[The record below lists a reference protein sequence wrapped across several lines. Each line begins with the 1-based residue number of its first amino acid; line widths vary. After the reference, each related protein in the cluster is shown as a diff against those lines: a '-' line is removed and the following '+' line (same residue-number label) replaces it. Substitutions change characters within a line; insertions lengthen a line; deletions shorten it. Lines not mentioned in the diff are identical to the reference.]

1 MKIIKR
7 VIAKDKNYSIKG
19 KSIILRAVLFFTL
32 CILTV
37 YMSAILKFYA
47 PEQISLW
54 SYKKLNNELEGHKI
68 NEQQSSK
75 SDKRISVPYISQA
88 GEYPTG
94 CEVVSTSMLLKY
106 YGYDISV
113 DEFIDDYLESSFL
126 EKVNGKLYGP
136 NPNEAFVGD
145 PRSVYSYGCYAPVI
159 VNSLNKILRKEHWVK
174 NTTGSEFSELIEN
187 YIDKEIPVLVW
198 TSLNLL
204 PTESGAE
211 WYLRESGEK
220 FQWISNEHCMVL
232 VGYDKDK
239 YYFNDP
245 YEGNGVVGYDKN
257 LVEKRFKELGDQ
269 SVVILNS
276 KLMNKIY

>member
-37 YMSAILKFYA
+37 YMSAILKSYA

-75 SDKRISVPYISQA
+75 SDKLISVPYKSQA

-126 EKVNGKLYGP
+126 EEVNGKLYGP

>member
-1 MKIIKR
+1 MRIIKSIR
-7 VIAKDKNYSIKG
+7 GKDKNYVIKG
-19 KSIILRAVLFFTL
+19 TSIVLRIVLIFTL
-32 CILTV
+32 CIVAL
-37 YMSAILKFYA
+37 YMSDILKSYA
-47 PEQISLW
+47 PGQISLW
-54 SYKKLNNELEGHKI
+54 SYKKPNDELKVHKI
-68 NEQQSSK
+68 NKQSNK
-75 SDKRISVPYISQA
+75 SYKFISVPYISQA

-106 YGYDISV
+106 YGYNISV
-113 DEFIDDYLESSFL
+113 DEFIDNYLESSFL
-126 EKVNGKLYGP
+126 EEVNGELYGP

-159 VNSLNKILRKEHWVK
+159 VNSLNKILGKEHWVK
-174 NTTGSEFSELIEN
+174 NTTGNNFNELVEN
-187 YIDKEIPVLVW
+187 YIDNEIPVLVW

-204 PTESGAE
+204 PTESGTE

-220 FQWISNEHCMVL
+220 FQWISNEHCMVF

-245 YEGNGVVGYDKN
+245 YEGNMVVGYDKN

-269 SVVILNS
+269 SIVILNS
-276 KLMNKIY
+276 KLMNRIY

>member
-37 YMSAILKFYA
+37 YMSAILKSYA

-75 SDKRISVPYISQA
+75 SDKLISVPYISQA